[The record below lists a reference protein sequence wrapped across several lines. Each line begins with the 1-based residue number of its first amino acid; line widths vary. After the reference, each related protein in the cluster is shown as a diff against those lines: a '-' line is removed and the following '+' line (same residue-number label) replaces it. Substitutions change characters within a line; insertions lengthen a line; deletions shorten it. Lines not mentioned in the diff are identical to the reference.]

1 MGKFKNFALKR
12 PFLFGIVL
20 IFIYALLGTLTYP
33 AHFLFPETEIGQLY
47 GDALSKFI
55 IFMFFLFLLWRF
67 GWIKASRITRLGNL
81 NIWLIVAVI
90 LIYQI
95 FAVLYAFTG
104 NISIAF
110 PKSQLAIAN
119 LVVNLPTSLVEETMF
134 RALALVAMITAWGNT
149 KQGQIKAVFL
159 SSLFF
164 GLIHLFN
171 LIVRP
176 FGVVLLQ
183 AIVVILQGMIF
194 AALVLSFRSLWPAI
208 IIHWL
213 TNATVN
219 IKLIGYENYQET
231 FTMWLIFAV
240 TLIPL
245 MVYGAY
251 LIWKLPDSYQYETAE
266 AG

>member
-1 MGKFKNFALKR
+1 MGKFKKFALKR

-33 AHFLFPETEIGQLY
+33 AHFLFPETEVGQLN

-55 IFMFFLFLLWRF
+55 IFMVFFFFLWRF
-67 GWIKASRITRLGNL
+67 GWIKASRITRLGNPYF
-81 NIWLIVAVI
+81 WLVVAVI

-183 AIVVILQGMIF
+183 ATAVILQGMIF
-194 AALVLSFRSLWPAI
+194 ATLVLSFRSLWPAI

-213 TNATVN
+213 TNAAVN
-219 IKLIGYENYQET
+219 IKLSGYESYQET
-231 FTMWLIFAV
+231 FTMWFIFAL
-240 TLIPL
+240 TLIPII
-245 MVYGAY
+245 VYGAY
-251 LIWKLPDSYQYETAE
+251 LIWKLPDSYQYETVE